1 MFIQGRSNNELNVD
15 KLIKLYPQIDEIHVA
30 CEKLFQR
37 MQKVCFDKKKK
48 LQILNLPTSFYY
60 YHRTNLLMLKLQ
72 FLLVD
77 F

>member
-1 MFIQGRSNNELNVD
+1 LNVD

-48 LQILNLPTSFYY
+48 NCRF
-60 YHRTNLLMLKLQ
+60 
-72 FLLVD
+72 
-77 F
+77 